1 MDFFNYFS
9 HHDAWDS
16 NREQPCRVN
25 IKLERI
31 YFVLLKCANI
41 SSLFLWPVPHAGEF
55 WEVSYTHSKVLCL
68 SRMKIEGNRN
78 AFVFHGCN
86 ICFICWWIYR
96 TFCHDFFLFPKK
108 KKLNFSSKGEF
119 PCLYTWVRLHESLCR
134 LLLLAL
140 CWLQW
145 TCGTESCIWSWCHN
159 PYCQCLR

>member
-55 WEVSYTHSKVLCL
+55 WEVGYTHSKVLCL

-108 KKLNFSSKGEF
+108 KIKFFIERGVSLSVYLSQAAWISLQTSVTCFVLTSVNMWDWKLHLILVS
-119 PCLYTWVRLHESLCR
+119 
-134 LLLLAL
+134 
-140 CWLQW
+140 
-145 TCGTESCIWSWCHN
+145 
-159 PYCQCLR
+159 